1 MRTASTAFFHR
12 LLPAL
17 ALAAIAT
24 ASNLAAAPVY
34 LGIFDGNDDLAS
46 VKSAIFTSTSQ
57 NVDISL
63 YDKSDSAP
71 VLSVITGNPSN
82 PNKEGTWNVLDD
94 SVFISYL
101 TVKASNRFTLYA
113 YSPAVNSG
121 DWSTAN
127 ILNKNGKQ
135 QDLSHLSLWTAPQ
148 SSEVPEP
155 SSLALIGGGLTGL
168 AILSK
173 RRKRTA

>member
-1 MRTASTAFFHR
+1 MSAASTALFHR

-17 ALAAIAT
+17 VLAVIAT

-34 LGIFDGNDDLAS
+34 LGIFDGNDDLTT
-46 VKSAIFTSTSQ
+46 VKSAIYASTSQ
-57 NVDISL
+57 NV
-63 YDKSDSAP
+63 
-71 VLSVITGNPSN
+71 
-82 PNKEGTWNVLDD
+82 
-94 SVFISYL
+94 
-101 TVKASNRFTLYA
+101 TLYA
-113 YSPAVNSG
+113 YSPALNFG

-135 QDLSHLSLWTAPQ
+135 QGLSHLSLWTAPQ

-155 SSLALIGGGLTGL
+155 SRLALIGGGLTGL

-173 RRKRTA
+173 RRKRAA